1 MGKHNFKKLKIWK
14 QSLELVF
21 DTYRITKTFPE
32 NERFALA
39 SQLNRCSVSIPSNI
53 AEGTSKSS
61 DKHFRNFLETSLGSA
76 FEWETQVIIA
86 KGLGYIT
93 EEKYNELEKTI
104 DEIQKMIAGFIDKFS
119 NSVNV

>member
-21 DTYRITKTFPE
+21 ETYRITKTFPVD
-32 NERFALA
+32 ERFGLT

-61 DKHFRNFLETSLGSA
+61 DKYFSNFLETSLGSA
-76 FEWETQVIIA
+76 FEWETQIIIA

-93 EEKYNELEKTI
+93 EEKYNELEKNI
-104 DEIQKMIAGFIDKFS
+104 DEIQKMIAGFMNKLQ
-119 NSVNV
+119 